1 MAKKSNKIIEEIIE
15 VDASEGA
22 IVKIN
27 SEKKLSQTE
36 IEFNKYA
43 EKIKELKKQLED
55 IPVQA
60 QKLQSKIDTEI
71 QPLQQELITKR
82 MLFVE
87 KLENAYLNFNLPKA
101 EKKEALDILLG
112 ETLDLINGFGK
123 TDLIPFYNTYNE
135 MTYEEEK
142 EEMIQQQKQTMETM
156 YNFFGGFG
164 NGQKEKKSF
173 TDMSMEEIMEE
184 MIKEKL
190 EEEEKQKQRA
200 WEKAERDKN
209 KKKNNR
215 QMEAEQ
221 KKQAEDQLF
230 TKSTRTIYTELVKE
244 LHPDKELDETKREW
258 KTEVMKKIT
267 TAYQNNDLYELLKLQ
282 LEYQQSRFQMQEMSD
297 DVLKFY
303 VKVLKNQVTELNKQM
318 QGLIGRFNDKI
329 VELGL
334 GKSNQSV
341 AQKFR
346 REKEKI
352 NDDLHKL
359 GYTIKNFTDKK
370 YVKSYLK
377 QSIEE
382 SAFSGGDFDFFDII
396 SKFK

>member
-36 IEFNKYA
+36 VEFNKYA